1 MASDREGLVKLKT
14 SIKEVHKAGVSY
26 STRNEEFSKALNLV
40 SESNVGSEEE
50 VQLGMAFQKF
60 AIITRYLADQLKDS
74 VIRLF
79 RMQDVYLYT
88 CSNLNLMID

>member
-1 MASDREGLVKLKT
+1 MHSDREGLVKLKT
-14 SIKEVHKAGVSY
+14 SIKEMHKAGDSY
-26 STRNEEFSKALNLV
+26 SKRSEDFSKALNLV

-74 VIRLF
+74 VNKLF
-79 RMQDVYLYT
+79 HMQDIHIY
-88 CSNLNLMID
+88 IP

>member
-88 CSNLNLMID
+88 CYNLNLIID